1 MEKVRQLLKKKSHQ
15 IWTIH
20 PDATVY
26 EAIELM
32 ATKEIG
38 TLLVMDGARLVGMFS
53 ERDYLRNG
61 ILKGRLSKDTEVREI
76 MTKRLIQVDPDASV
90 EECME
95 LMTTERVRHLPVMV
109 GDNLMGIVS
118 MGDLVKSVIS
128 EQQFMIKQLETYISG

>member
-1 MEKVRQLLKKKSHQ
+1 MEKVKQLLKKKSHH

-38 TLLVMDGARLVGMFS
+38 TLLVIEGARLVGMFS

-61 ILKGRLSKDTEVREI
+61 ILKGRLSKDTEVREV
-76 MTKRLIQVDPDASV
+76 MTTDLIYVDPDATV

-109 GDNLMGIVS
+109 GDHLMGIVS
-118 MGDLVKSVIS
+118 MGDLVKTVID
-128 EQQFMIKQLETYISG
+128 EQQFMIKQLETYIGG

>member
-1 MEKVRQLLKKKSHQ
+1 MEKVKQLLKKKSHH

-38 TLLVMDGARLVGMFS
+38 TLLVMEGARLVGMFS

-61 ILKGRLSKDTEVREI
+61 ILKGRLSKDTEVREV
-76 MTKRLIQVDPDASV
+76 MTTDLIHVDPDASV

-109 GDNLMGIVS
+109 GDHLMGIVS
-118 MGDLVKSVIS
+118 MGDLVKTVID
-128 EQQFMIKQLETYISG
+128 EQQFMIKQLETYIGG

>member
-1 MEKVRQLLKKKSHQ
+1 MEKVKQILKRKSQ
-15 IWTIH
+15 NVASIH
-20 PDATVY
+20 PNATVY

-32 ATKEIG
+32 AAREIG
-38 TLLVMDGARLVGMFS
+38 ALMVMEGSHLVGMFS

-76 MTKRLIQVDPDASV
+76 MATQLVQVDPDASI

-109 GDNLMGIVS
+109 GEHLMGIVS
-118 MGDLVKSVIS
+118 MGDLVKAVID
-128 EQQFMIKQLETYISG
+128 EQRFMIRQLETYIGG

>member
-1 MEKVRQLLKKKSHQ
+1 
-15 IWTIH
+15 
-20 PDATVY
+20 
-26 EAIELM
+26 M

>member
-61 ILKGRLSKDTEVREI
+61 ILKGRLSKDTEVREV
-76 MTKRLIQVDPDASV
+76 MTTDLILVDPDASV

-109 GDNLMGIVS
+109 EDHLMGIVS

-128 EQQFMIKQLETYISG
+128 EQQFMIKQLETYIGG